1 MPTVKIRITFNSAHP
16 HFGGHTIKTR
26 DYSMA
31 EGARAE
37 ADYQRFSKQAA
48 ESRGYETVEI
58 AIVHVETP

>member
-1 MPTVKIRITFNSAHP
+1 
-16 HFGGHTIKTR
+16 
-26 DYSMA
+26 MA

-58 AIVHVETP
+58 AIVHVESP